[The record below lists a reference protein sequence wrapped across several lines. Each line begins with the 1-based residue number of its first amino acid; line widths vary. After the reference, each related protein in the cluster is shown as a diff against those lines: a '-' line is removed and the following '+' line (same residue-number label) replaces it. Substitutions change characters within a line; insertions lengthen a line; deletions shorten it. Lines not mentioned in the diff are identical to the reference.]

1 MNDFENAID
10 NCPYSTDWFEMRN
23 TMLSIVGS
31 FIEKQ
36 ECEWYHVY
44 EKDLGDLK
52 FHCIAFYIYNALYV
66 WTDTIEN
73 GLIESSQ
80 LDKPY
85 NDHMAQVLYCNVE
98 NSYPF
103 APMLFKWIDEKDII
117 QLR

>member
-10 NCPYSTDWFEMRN
+10 NCPYSTNWFEMRN
-23 TMLSIVGS
+23 NMLSIVGS
-31 FIEKQ
+31 FIEKK
-36 ECEWYHVY
+36 ECEWHHVY
-44 EKDLGDLK
+44 EKELGSLK
-52 FHCIAFYIYNALYV
+52 FHCIAFYIYDSLYV

-85 NDHMAQVLYCNVE
+85 NDYMAKVLYCNVE

-103 APMLFKWIDEKDII
+103 APMLFKWIDEKDIVQI
-117 QLR
+117 C